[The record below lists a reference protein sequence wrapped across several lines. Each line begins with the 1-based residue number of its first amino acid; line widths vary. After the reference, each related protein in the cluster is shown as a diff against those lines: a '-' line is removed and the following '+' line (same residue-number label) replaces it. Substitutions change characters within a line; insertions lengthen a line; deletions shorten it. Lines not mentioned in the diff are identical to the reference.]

1 MRNIKVK
8 NHFVIAL
15 VLGLFLLGGIITI
28 NTISADPERRL
39 FEKYDTNKPKNITD
53 SYLDLDFEN
62 VNFSLYL
69 LGYLLDDDKN
79 SLGFVNITGGFWL
92 EPDGRYY
99 VYGSAFAE
107 TASDVDGE
115 ASASGELFGR
125 GEVVDGPNWN
135 EYASAWDAFHTN
147 NFPAGFGKAKAEL
160 TVDGVTI
167 WIEIKGAI

>member
-1 MRNIKVK
+1 MKK
-8 NHFVIAL
+8 KKHFAIAL

-28 NTISADPERRL
+28 NTISADPVRRP
-39 FEKYDTNKPKNITD
+39 FDDYETNKRKNITD

-69 LGYLLDDDKN
+69 VGYLLDDDDN
-79 SLGFVNITGGFWL
+79 SLGYVNITGGFRL

-107 TASDVDGE
+107 TASDVDGR
-115 ASASGELFGR
+115 ALASGKLAGR

-135 EYASAWDAFHTN
+135 EYASAWDAFYTD
-147 NFPAGFGKAKAEL
+147 NFPVGSGKAYAEL
-160 TVDGVTI
+160 TVDGATI
-167 WIEIKGAI
+167 WISIDGAI